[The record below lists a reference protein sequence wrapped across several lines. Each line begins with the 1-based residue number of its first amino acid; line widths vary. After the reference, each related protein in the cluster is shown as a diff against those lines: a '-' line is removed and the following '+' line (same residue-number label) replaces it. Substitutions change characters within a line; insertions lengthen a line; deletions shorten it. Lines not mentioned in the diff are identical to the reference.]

1 MILDFVYQKDFFV
14 VLVLDRQLFFLIVF
28 KLENLCIIKNLR
40 CFCDF
45 CLFVQYIKECYI
57 TL

>member
-28 KLENLCIIKNLR
+28 KLENLCIIKNL
-40 CFCDF
+40 
-45 CLFVQYIKECYI
+45 
-57 TL
+57 